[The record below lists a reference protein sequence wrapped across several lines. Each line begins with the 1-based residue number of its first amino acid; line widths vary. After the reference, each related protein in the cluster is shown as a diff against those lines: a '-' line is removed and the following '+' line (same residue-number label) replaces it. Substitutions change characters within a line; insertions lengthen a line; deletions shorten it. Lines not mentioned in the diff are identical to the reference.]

1 MTLYPMIASPMCWG
15 NGAYVIH
22 RELENALPAYRV
34 LPYHPKWT
42 LVPVCLPLTARIH
55 AASLVH
61 TTPDHAIFFARRK
74 TPLVVTFHNYVLDPF
89 MQRYSS
95 KLQRI
100 HYATVLRWLTRL
112 AVRRADAVTAVSR
125 FTASLVRSDLGYNNE
140 ISVIYDGVDTRRFF
154 PKQRSSSH
162 REIRVF
168 FSGNLTL
175 RKGAQWLLPIAK
187 KLDPDIRIYYTT
199 GLRTQHVLAA
209 DSRLVPIGNVPYSQ
223 MPDRYREMDLLIMPT
238 VREGFG
244 MAVAEAMACGLPVVA
259 SNCSSITELIEDGR
273 GGFLCQVGDTDAF
286 ADRINMLAGSI
297 ELRHAMGDF
306 NREKVTRDFSLDK
319 MVGAYE
325 RLFSAVMKKQRHDPG
340 ETKRMS
346 IPR

>member
-1 MTLYPMIASPMCWG
+1 MTPSPIIASPMCWG

-22 RELENALPAYRV
+22 RELEQALPSYRV
-34 LPYHPKWT
+34 LPYHPEWT

-61 TTPDHAIFFARRK
+61 TAPDYAIFFARRK
-74 TPLVVTFHNYVLDPF
+74 IPLVVTFHNYVLDPF

-100 HYATVLRWLTRL
+100 HYATILRWLTRL
-112 AVRRADAVTAVSR
+112 AVRRADAVTAVSQ
-125 FTASLVRSDLGYNNE
+125 FTASLVRSDLGYNDE

-154 PKQRSSSH
+154 PKRRSSSH

-259 SNCSSITELIEDGR
+259 SNCSSITELIEDGQ
-273 GGFLCQVGDTDAF
+273 GGFLCPVGDTDAF
-286 ADRINMLAGSI
+286 ADRINLLAASI

-306 NREKVTRDFSLDK
+306 NREKVVRDFSLAK
-319 MVGAYE
+319 MVSAYE
-325 RLFSAVMKKQRHDPG
+325 RLFSAVTKKQKNGPG
-340 ETKRMS
+340 ENKAKS
-346 IPR
+346 IPC